1 MSSELVREY
10 YTGQVR
16 KEWRRL
22 VRDPYHRLELDTSL
36 RFLKKY
42 LPPGGLVLDAGGGPG
57 RYTLELARRGYTVE
71 LFDMTPAN
79 LAFARRMVKRY
90 KIQDRV
96 IGIHEGTITDLSRFA
111 DESFEAVICLGG
123 PLSHILD
130 PGQRAQA
137 LGELQRVAKPG
148 APLFISVM
156 SRLSV
161 LVVELTLFPE
171 ELALPHYPRLRDSGD
186 YGGEY
191 GFTACHFFLPEE
203 LRAACEQQGLQVHE
217 MAGLEGI
224 SSNQR
229 KALNRLARQPE
240 LFSTWLDTHNQTCTH
255 PSIVGISEHM
265 LVVGVK
271 GTQAHSPKSQ
281 RPLPSA
287 SV

>member
-1 MSSELVREY
+1 MTSSRVKEY

-22 VRDPYHRLELDTSL
+22 IKDAYHRLELDTSL
-36 RFLKKY
+36 RFIEKY
-42 LPPGGLVLDAGGGPG
+42 LPPDSLVLDAGGGPG
-57 RYTLELARRGYTVE
+57 RYTLELAKRGHQVV

-79 LAFARRMVKRY
+79 LEFARRMTRRY
-90 KIQDRV
+90 KIQDQVRA
-96 IGIHEGTITDLSRFA
+96 IDEGTITDLSCYP
-111 DESFEAVICLGG
+111 DETFDAVICLGG

-137 LGELQRVAKPG
+137 LRELQRVAKPG

-171 ELALPHYPRLRDSGD
+171 ELAMPDYPLLRNSGD
-186 YGGEY
+186 YLGEY

-203 LRAACEQQGLQVHE
+203 LRSACLEQGLQVLE
-217 MAGLEGI
+217 MVGLEGI

-229 KALNRLARQPE
+229 VAFNRLARQPA
-240 LFSTWLDTHNQTCTH
+240 LMATWLETHYQTCTH
-255 PSIVGISEHM
+255 PTIVGISEHM
-265 LVVGVK
+265 LVVGK
-271 GTQAHSPKSQ
+271 K
-281 RPLPSA
+281 
-287 SV
+287 